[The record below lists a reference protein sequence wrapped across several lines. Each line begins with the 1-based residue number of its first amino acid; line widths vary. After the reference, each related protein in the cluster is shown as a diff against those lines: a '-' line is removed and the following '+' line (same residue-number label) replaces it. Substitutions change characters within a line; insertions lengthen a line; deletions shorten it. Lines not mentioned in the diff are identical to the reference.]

1 MKKIILLHLT
11 IVLTIS
17 LMAQKSDSTNQ
28 SFDTVA
34 IKNTIENFLTAASN
48 YDIEAISSMFTSNAN
63 ISGTSLVNEK
73 WHSYTITIQEF
84 ITALKSDPNRKTY
97 KEPVDNWIIHI
108 ESGQLAFVRADAKL
122 INDGKA
128 QRHNIDYFT
137 LVKDNM
143 GWKILNG
150 SYVSTPIE

>member
-48 YDIEAISSMFTSNAN
+48 YDIEAISTMFTSNAN
-63 ISGTSLVNEK
+63 ISGTSLVN
-73 WHSYTITIQEF
+73 YQ
-84 ITALKSDPNRKTY
+84 P
-97 KEPVDNWIIHI
+97 
-108 ESGQLAFVRADAKL
+108 
-122 INDGKA
+122 
-128 QRHNIDYFT
+128 
-137 LVKDNM
+137 
-143 GWKILNG
+143 
-150 SYVSTPIE
+150 